1 MPRSILTLNGWT
13 DADFYANPEL
23 RLEYKTWLSSVR
35 GLPSTEAGS
44 SCAQERRWS
53 FQNPLIDA

>member
-35 GLPSTEAGS
+35 SLPSTGAGS
-44 SCAQERRWS
+44 SRAQES
-53 FQNPLIDA
+53 KTAPKPQK